1 VALETTLRFTVIS
14 LQEDGQRI
22 VDFLAQQ
29 KIFHPE
35 VKTKPGE
42 PILVEAASSFSQ
54 KLARISFCLERLEKI
69 RPSSGIREALE
80 DARPE
85 MTLTRIKEKAEGLD
99 LDWLYGEMVH
109 LGEQLD
115 QIEERLAEIEQKFA
129 IYSSLSDLNLR
140 KKDLMNTAGR
150 KFHVFLFRG
159 KPSKIET
166 LEVLLP
172 EPATL
177 FKVASE
183 ANGTWAGWV
192 VVISHPSVSENV
204 LKVALETGF
213 EQVQPEGEMNDE
225 ETFGSFLDRL
235 LLEKSSLIEKRELLI
250 EKLRHFLSYLDDLKA
265 AYEWYLLEKEK
276 HEKLLAFAKTR
287 KCVLIDGWV
296 PESKAQKLKREL
308 EANFLCQV
316 FVEKEKGSLI
326 RPVLLKN
333 HGPVS
338 SIELLTELYGYP
350 SARESDPT
358 PAIAPWFLLFFG
370 FCIGDVG
377 YGALLIFLGVFL
389 KQAFKLKPVVRS
401 FADIFL
407 YGGIGAVL
415 VGILTGSYF
424 SLEESLIPPFLL
436 SLKLFDPIT
445 NPVGILGLSIV
456 LGFLHIFLGIALN
469 AYLQFKED
477 AASLKFLADIGKM
490 LLLAGAGFY
499 LILFFTGKNMPAIF
513 SLAKYATLSG
523 AFLIV
528 FFSAGGP
535 GSFFKRILT
544 GLYNLYGM
552 TSYLGDI
559 SSYARLMA
567 LMLASVLI
575 GLAVNI
581 MSGMLIEIMGIYA
594 GLPLAALVAVVGHL
608 FNLLLSIVSAFI
620 HSLRLQFVEFFK
632 QFYSNGGVKFN
643 PLGLKEKYIKA
654 VDQGVG

>member
-1 VALETTLRFTVIS
+1 MALETTVRFTVIS
-14 LQEDGQRI
+14 LQDDGQKI
-22 VDFLAQQ
+22 IDFLSRR

-35 VKTKPGE
+35 VKTKLSE
-42 PILVEAASSFSQ
+42 PSLIEAASGLSQ
-54 KLARISFCLERLEKI
+54 KLARTGFCLKKLEKI
-69 RPSSGIREALE
+69 RPGAGIREAIE
-80 DARPE
+80 DMRPE
-85 MTLTRIKEKAEGLD
+85 MTLERIKEKAESLD

-115 QIEERLAEIEQKFA
+115 RIEERLAEIEQKFSF
-129 IYSSLSDLNLR
+129 YSDLSYLKLR
-140 KKDLMNTAGR
+140 KKHLLNTAGR
-150 KFHVFLFRG
+150 KFNVFLFKGR
-159 KPSKIET
+159 SSRIEA
-166 LEVLLP
+166 LEASLP
-172 EPATL
+172 ELAAL
-177 FKVASE
+177 FKVAPE
-183 ANGTWAGWV
+183 AERARAAWV
-192 VVISHPSVSENV
+192 VVISHSSVSGSV
-204 LKVALETGF
+204 LKAAVETGF
-213 EQVQPEGEMNDE
+213 EQVQAESEMNEE

-235 LLEKSSLIEKRELLI
+235 LLEKNSLSEKKELLL
-250 EKLRHFLSYLDDLKA
+250 EKLKHFLAYLDDLKA

-296 PESKAQKLKREL
+296 PESKAEKLKRDL

-316 FVEKEKGSLI
+316 FVEKEKSSSV

-333 HGPVS
+333 RGPIG

-350 SARESDPT
+350 SASEPDPT

-389 KQAFKLKPVVRS
+389 KRVFKLKPAVKS
-401 FADIFL
+401 FAEIFI

-415 VGILTGSYF
+415 IGLLTGSYF
-424 SLEESLIPPFLL
+424 SLEENLIPSFLL
-436 SLKLFDPIT
+436 AFKLFDPIT

-456 LGFLHIFLGIALN
+456 LGFFHILLGIALN

-477 AASLKFLADIGKM
+477 ASSFRFLAEAGKM
-490 LLLAGAGFY
+490 LLLIGAGLY
-499 LILFFTGKNMPAIF
+499 LALFFTGKNMPSVLVA
-513 SLAKYATLSG
+513 AKYAALSG

-528 FFSAGGP
+528 LFSAGGP
-535 GSFFKRILT
+535 GSFIKRILS

-552 TSYLGDI
+552 TSYLGDV

-581 MSGMLIEIMGIYA
+581 MSRMFVDMLGIYA
-594 GLPLAALVAVVGHL
+594 GLPLAVLIAVVGHL

-632 QFYSNGGVKFN
+632 QFYSNGGIKFN
-643 PLGLKEKYIKA
+643 PLGLKEKYIKV